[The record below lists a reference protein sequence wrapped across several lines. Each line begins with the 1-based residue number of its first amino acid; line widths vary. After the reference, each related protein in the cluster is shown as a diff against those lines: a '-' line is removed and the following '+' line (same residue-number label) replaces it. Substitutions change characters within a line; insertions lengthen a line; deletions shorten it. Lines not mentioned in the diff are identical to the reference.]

1 MSCDCKKVKKI
12 EKLIPNANNK
22 SNDRKGISKYIM
34 LFLNSL
40 RTVFL
45 KLIVA
50 IILMI
55 MCPLVI
61 LILVFNLFV
70 VGKTTI
76 RLPKKIVEKMIHND
90 KK

>member
-12 EKLIPNANNK
+12 ENLIPNANNK

-34 LFLNSL
+34 LFLNNL

-55 MCPLVI
+55 ICPLVI